1 VVDDAGKPVPA
12 DVVGELVIR
21 GAHVM
26 KGYWED
32 EVATARAL
40 KPGPYHWEKVL
51 YTGDLFRADE
61 DGFLYFVGRK
71 DDIIKTRGEKVSP
84 KEVENVLYGITGV
97 REAVIIGVP
106 DPIVGSALKAV
117 IAVDAGVELTP
128 QDVMRHCAR
137 HLEDFMVPKF
147 VEFRTEL
154 PKTDS
159 GKISRRLVAEGAG
172 N

>member
-1 VVDDAGKPVPA
+1 
-12 DVVGELVIR
+12 
-21 GAHVM
+21 
-26 KGYWED
+26 
-32 EVATARAL
+32 
-40 KPGPYHWEKVL
+40 
-51 YTGDLFRADE
+51 
-61 DGFLYFVGRK
+61 
-71 DDIIKTRGEKVSP
+71 VSP
-84 KEVENVLYGITGV
+84 KEVENVLYGISGV

-147 VEFRTEL
+147 VEFRSEL

-159 GKISRRLVAEGAG
+159 GKISRRLVADGAG
-172 N
+172 SA